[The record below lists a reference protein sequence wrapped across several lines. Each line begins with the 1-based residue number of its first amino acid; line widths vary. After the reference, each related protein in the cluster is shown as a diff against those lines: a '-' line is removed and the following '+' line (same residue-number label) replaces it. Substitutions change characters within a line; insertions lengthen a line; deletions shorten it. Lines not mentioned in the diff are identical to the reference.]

1 MGEEEEVDR
10 EVSPPILNREEKEQ
24 PDSLHWVNREL
35 GSPPDTK
42 SPEGLAR
49 EEGAIQGYESSSEE
63 SVEEEN
69 NLVGRDMDESM
80 EEEPFPEKEG
90 ASVEG
95 RSQDDENGTVLE
107 DNIGDVDTEEE
118 EEGAVTVLNLPN
130 GVMFR
135 VPVEVQDM
143 QLQAVVDTA
152 AQVTR
157 VSEEFYKSL
166 DPAPPIRREVVMN
179 TAGKGMQM
187 NGYIAGPFQVVLGTH
202 QFSVEIYLAPIEEE
216 MLLGLDFLEANG
228 VSLHLK
234 EKKLEIAGEVI
245 HMSLGAGSPL
255 VNEKE
260 TGVSLVKGCK
270 VPPNSVMRVGA
281 QLSETMGGEY
291 IVKAAT
297 KGEILIPRT
306 MHKGGDNP
314 VLCLINLSDHHVE
327 LEKCWPM
334 QKRCVRRWSPLEY
347 KK

>member
-1 MGEEEEVDR
+1 
-10 EVSPPILNREEKEQ
+10 
-24 PDSLHWVNREL
+24 
-35 GSPPDTK
+35 
-42 SPEGLAR
+42 
-49 EEGAIQGYESSSEE
+49 
-63 SVEEEN
+63 
-69 NLVGRDMDESM
+69 MDESM

-118 EEGAVTVLNLPN
+118 EEGAVTVLKLPN

-334 QKRCVRRWSPLEY
+334 QKRCVLRWSPLEY